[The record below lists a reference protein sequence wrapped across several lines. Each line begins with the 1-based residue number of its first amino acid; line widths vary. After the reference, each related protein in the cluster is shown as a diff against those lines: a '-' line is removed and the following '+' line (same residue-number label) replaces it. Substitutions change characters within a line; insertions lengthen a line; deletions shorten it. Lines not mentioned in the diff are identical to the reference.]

1 MKRQPDAGFTL
12 IETLV
17 ALSVL
22 ALSGVALMGA
32 TEAHVA
38 RIAALESRA
47 AAQWVAENLLVELSL
62 GSDDV
67 AAPSPMLGI
76 AFTVSETRQRTADPD
91 LQRIDILVSDPSTR
105 QVSAR
110 LIGFLDRPAG
120 AAGGGG

>member
-1 MKRQPDAGFTL
+1 MNRQPDAGFTL

-38 RIAALESRA
+38 RIAALETRA
-47 AAQWVAENLLVELSL
+47 AAQWVAENTLAELSL

-67 AAPSPMLGI
+67 EAPLPMLGRTF
-76 AFTVSETRQRTADPD
+76 AVSETRQRTAEPD
-91 LQRIDILVSDPSTR
+91 LQRIDILVSDPATR
-105 QVSAR
+105 QVFAR
-110 LIGFLDRPAG
+110 LIGFLDRPAD